1 MIIYTKLFIFKQT
14 VYNIKTFIGLVLS
27 SNTAANLLATSTNHR
42 YVKCIDIYPKPESEI
57 MLAIGHANG
66 KVTFC
71 TFGLA
76 TVNNTLAGL
85 ELGPSKK

>member
-1 MIIYTKLFIFKQT
+1 M
-14 VYNIKTFIGLVLS
+14 
-27 SNTAANLLATSTNHR
+27 
-42 YVKCIDIYPKPESEI
+42 

-85 ELGPSKK
+85 ELGPSKNIFKSSKNNFKLFCILF

>member
-1 MIIYTKLFIFKQT
+1 
-14 VYNIKTFIGLVLS
+14 
-27 SNTAANLLATSTNHR
+27 
-42 YVKCIDIYPKPESEI
+42 

-85 ELGPSKK
+85 ELGPSKNLILHLKNL

>member
-1 MIIYTKLFIFKQT
+1 MHKVFLYLL
-14 VYNIKTFIGLVLS
+14 IGLVLS
-27 SNTAANLLATSTNHR
+27 YDIAANLIATSNSHR
-42 YVKCIDIYPKPESEI
+42 YVKCIDIYPKPESDL

-76 TVNNTLAGL
+76 TANNTLAGL
-85 ELGPSKK
+85 ELGPSNKTKLIIINK

>member
-1 MIIYTKLFIFKQT
+1 MSYD
-14 VYNIKTFIGLVLS
+14 
-27 SNTAANLLATSTNHR
+27 TAANLIATSNSHR
-42 YVKCIDIYPKPESEI
+42 YVKCIDIYPKLDSEV

-76 TVNNTLAGL
+76 SINNTLAGL
-85 ELGPSKK
+85 ELGPSKYKINLIIVLICYII

>member
-1 MIIYTKLFIFKQT
+1 
-14 VYNIKTFIGLVLS
+14 
-27 SNTAANLLATSTNHR
+27 
-42 YVKCIDIYPKPESEI
+42 

-76 TVNNTLAGL
+76 NINNTLAGL
-85 ELGPSKK
+85 ELGPSKIYLYVPIYIINIFVITK

>member
-1 MIIYTKLFIFKQT
+1 MCYFI
-14 VYNIKTFIGLVLS
+14 FIGLVLS
-27 SNTAANLLATSTNHR
+27 CDTAANLIATSNSHR
-42 YVKCIDIYPKPESEI
+42 YVKCIDIYPKPDADL

-76 TVNNTLAGL
+76 AANNTLAGL
-85 ELGPSKK
+85 ELGPGKNNC

>member
-1 MIIYTKLFIFKQT
+1 L
-14 VYNIKTFIGLVLS
+14 IGLVLS
-27 SNTAANLLATSTNHR
+27 STTAANLLATSTNHR
-42 YVKCIDIYPKPESEI
+42 YVKCIDIYPKPDSEI

-85 ELGPSKK
+85 ELGPSKKLMKLIKNKYLT

>member
-1 MIIYTKLFIFKQT
+1 M
-14 VYNIKTFIGLVLS
+14 S
-27 SNTAANLLATSTNHR
+27 SGTTASLLATSTSYR

-57 MLAIGHANG
+57 MLAIGLANG

-76 TVNNTLAGL
+76 SDNNVFPGL
-85 ELGPSKK
+85 EIGPSKTN